1 MPCTIVVPCYNE
13 AARLDL
19 AAFLAYSV
27 CHGDDFL
34 FVDDGS
40 TDGTGLLLDEFC
52 ALHAESLRVL
62 HLAKNRGKAEAVRL
76 GMLRALASGSDY
88 VGYWDADLAT
98 PLSAIGQ
105 FRTYL
110 DEHPQVEALLGA
122 RVRLLGRTIDRR
134 PLRHCL
140 GRLFATAAAW
150 VLDLPVYDTQCG
162 AKLFRPTERIKNA
175 FAEPFATNWI
185 FDVELLARLLAS
197 LPPDAALAAN
207 DLIHE
212 LPLDEWRDVAG
223 SKVKATDFL
232 RAAGQLVQI
241 YRRYPPQAGRAGG
254 AAIETLAAACE
265 TSDFEMPRR
274 ELRSNS
280 AVAAPELAACEE
292 SR

>member
-27 CHGDDFL
+27 RHGDEFL

-40 TDGTGLLLDEFC
+40 TDGTGLLLDDFC
-52 ALHAESLRVL
+52 ALHADSLWVL
-62 HLAKNRGKAEAVRL
+62 HLAQNRGKAEAVRL
-76 GMLRALASGSDY
+76 GMLRALETSSDY

-98 PLSAIGQ
+98 PLAAIGQ
-105 FRTYL
+105 FRAYL
-110 DEHPQVEALLGA
+110 DERPQVEALLGA

-162 AKLFRPTERIKNA
+162 AKLFRPTARVKAA

-197 LPPDAALAAN
+197 LPVERTLAPDE
-207 DLIHE
+207 LIHE

-241 YRRYPPQAGRAGG
+241 YRRYPRQAGRAGG
-254 AAIETLAAACE
+254 AEIASPAAACE
-265 TSDFEMPRR
+265 ALPGKQ
-274 ELRSNS
+274 RSNPH
-280 AVAAPELAACEE
+280 AAPKVAACEE

>member
-19 AAFLAYSV
+19 AAFLAHSV
-27 CHGDDFL
+27 RHGDEFL
-34 FVDDGS
+34 LVDDGS
-40 TDGTGLLLDEFC
+40 TDGTGVLLDEFC

-62 HLAKNRGKAEAVRL
+62 HLAKNHGKAEAVRL

-98 PLSAIGQ
+98 PLAAIGQ

-162 AKLFRPTERIKNA
+162 AKLFRPTARVKAA
-175 FAEPFATNWI
+175 FAEPFTTNWI
-185 FDVELLARLLAS
+185 FDVELLARLLAT
-197 LPPDAALAAN
+197 LPVDETVAAEE
-207 DLIHE
+207 LIHE

-241 YRRYPPQAGRAGG
+241 YRRYSRQAGRAGG
-254 AAIETLAAACE
+254 AAIALPAAARE
-265 TSDFEMPRR
+265 APRR
-274 ELRSNS
+274 
-280 AVAAPELAACEE
+280 ELAACEE

>member
-27 CHGDDFL
+27 RHGDEFL

-40 TDGTGLLLDEFC
+40 TDGTGVLLDEFC

-98 PLSAIGQ
+98 PLAAIGQ

-110 DEHPQVEALLGA
+110 DQHPQVEALLGA

-162 AKLFRPTERIKNA
+162 AKLFRPTERVKAA

-185 FDVELLARLLAS
+185 FDVELLARMLAS
-197 LPPDAALAAN
+197 LPAEGTLAPDE
-207 DLIHE
+207 LIHE

-223 SKVKATDFL
+223 SKVRPFDFV

-241 YRRYPPQAGRAGG
+241 YRRYPPQAGRVGEG
-254 AAIETLAAACE
+254 TPSVLPAAAR
-265 TSDFEMPRR
+265 DALPGKPR
-274 ELRSNS
+274 NHS
-280 AVAAPELAACEE
+280 ALAAAPELAACEE
-292 SR
+292 SH